1 MKKGRETVA
10 KIAVGDRV
18 SIDRLCSVGWSIDS
32 YDRENNSVAYLSPDG
47 KLNAVFEDGCDY
59 GVVGENK

>member
-1 MKKGRETVA
+1 MSTN
-10 KIAVGDRV
+10 IQIGDRV
-18 SIDRLCSVGWSIDS
+18 TIYQITLIGWYIES
-32 YDRENNSVAYLSPDG
+32 YNRENNSVSYLSPDG

>member
-1 MKKGRETVA
+1 MSKP
-10 KIAVGDRV
+10 IQIGDCV
-18 SIDRLCSVGWSIDS
+18 SIDQIATIGWYIES
-32 YDRENNSVAYLSPDG
+32 YNRENNSVSYLSPDG

>member
-1 MKKGRETVA
+1 MA
-10 KIAVGDRV
+10 KISIGDRV
-18 SIDRLCSVGWSIDS
+18 SIDRLCSIGWCIDS
-32 YDRENNSVAYLSPDG
+32 YNRETNTVIYLSLDG